1 MVNYLI
7 KILSDYQVAI
17 TLIISISGF
26 FLSLYNLFK
35 DKRKI
40 TLSYFLVKH
49 DKSNRMILTGVIA
62 NPSKMPNSII
72 ECTYLYNGNK
82 IDCSHY
88 HDNGFD
94 MGSFHKSSLLSP
106 IPLAQEISPGYSV
119 AFSEVL
125 KMKDILPGEK
135 LVMVIR
141 TANYQKKFKLKL
153 KDSF

>member
-1 MVNYLI
+1 MNYLI

-49 DKSNRMILTGVIA
+49 DRSNRMILTGVIA

-72 ECTYLYNGNK
+72 ECTYLCNGNK

-94 MGSFHKSSLLSP
+94 MGSIHKSSPLSP

-125 KMKDILPGEK
+125 DMKDILPGEK

-141 TANYQKKFKLKL
+141 TANYQKNL
-153 KDSF
+153 S